1 MPGREKDVSK
11 GTEVGKSKVGQR
23 KPKSQVRGEQRSV
36 WGSGGRSGQP
46 EKV

>member
-23 KPKSQVRGEQRSV
+23 KPKSQVRGEQRSICHTQV
-36 WGSGGRSGQP
+36 VTVRV
-46 EKV
+46 K